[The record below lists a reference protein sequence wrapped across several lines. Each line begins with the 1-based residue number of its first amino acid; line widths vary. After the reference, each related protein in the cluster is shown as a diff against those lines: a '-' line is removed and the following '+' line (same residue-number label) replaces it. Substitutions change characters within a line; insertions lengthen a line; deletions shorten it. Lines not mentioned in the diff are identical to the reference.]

1 MSLGAHGDGAAAGLV
16 ALLDAGTAHDDGTGG
31 EVRTGH
37 DLHELV
43 DGGVGIV
50 DQVARGLDRLG
61 EVVRGDVGGH
71 ADGDAL
77 AAVDQQVGEA
87 RGQRLGL
94 GERLVVVGLPVDG
107 ILLQVTQELHGG
119 LCQAALGVTHGGGAV
134 AVDVAEVAVTVDE
147 RRAHGE
153 PLCQADHGLIDR
165 GVAVRMVLTDN
176 FADRPGRLLVRTVGV
191 DAALVHCVQDATVHR
206 L

>member
-1 MSLGAHGDGAAAGLV
+1 M
-16 ALLDAGTAHDDGTGG
+16 
-31 EVRTGH
+31 
-37 DLHELV
+37 
-43 DGGVGIV
+43 
-50 DQVARGLDRLG
+50 
-61 EVVRGDVGGH
+61 RGDVGSH
-71 ADGDAL
+71 ADGDTL

-87 RGQRLGL
+87 RRQRLGL

-107 ILLQVTQELHGG
+107 VLLQVTQELHGG

-134 AVDVAEVAVTVDE
+134 AVDVAEIAVTVNE
-147 RRAHGE
+147 RRAHRE